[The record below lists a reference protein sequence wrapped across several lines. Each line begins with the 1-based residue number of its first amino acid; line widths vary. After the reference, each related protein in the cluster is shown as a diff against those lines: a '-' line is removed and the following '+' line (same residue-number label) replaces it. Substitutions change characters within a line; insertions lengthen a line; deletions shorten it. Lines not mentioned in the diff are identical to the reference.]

1 MKSGDAMVISV
12 LTFAVCFLLRS
23 LIVQLTCIFLGY
35 KEKNPRVVD
44 IGLIALIVL
53 PNVLML
59 YAHNINSVAVK
70 LAIIIAYYIGCFFL
84 YTAIYRKIN
93 LKILYIYL
101 LTINTPQIY
110 ANHKHSADICQ
121 HHKADIL

>member
-1 MKSGDAMVISV
+1 MVISV

-59 YAHNINSVAVK
+59 YAQNISSIAAK
-70 LAIIIAYYIGCFFL
+70 LAIIFAYYIGCFFL
-84 YTAIYRKIN
+84 YTAIYR
-93 LKILYIYL
+93 
-101 LTINTPQIY
+101 
-110 ANHKHSADICQ
+110 
-121 HHKADIL
+121 